1 MLPITRVLI
10 LSRFI
15 LNVSRLHHES
25 VFQGYD
31 RRRCG
36 QFVQAE
42 ELVVSIFVASVVL
55 FYVFLGTESIIWLI
69 LVHCYLSFFR
79 MCGLTYIISLMLKMF
94 VI

>member
-1 MLPITRVLI
+1 M
-10 LSRFI
+10 

-55 FYVFLGTESIIWLI
+55 FYVFLGSESIIWLNSSTLLFEFFLGCVDSLI
-69 LVHCYLSFFR
+69 LFP
-79 MCGLTYIISLMLKMF
+79 
-94 VI
+94 